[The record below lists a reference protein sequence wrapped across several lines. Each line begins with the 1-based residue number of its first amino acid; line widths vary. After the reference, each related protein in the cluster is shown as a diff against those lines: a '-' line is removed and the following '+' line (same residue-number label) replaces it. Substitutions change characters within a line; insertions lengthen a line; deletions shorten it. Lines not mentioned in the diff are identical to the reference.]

1 MNHTLCYLT
10 VLTSQNA
17 AAGTYEIQKSN
28 ATQLANQCGLFRS
41 LFTQYLGQP
50 GGSSTAPPTLQI
62 PLPSTQTF
70 DILLHWL
77 YHHDMGAVHAA
88 IAHAA
93 RDANSQADVFFGIVR
108 NAAHVAVDG
117 PWGDALWDVLAAW
130 CAQNWIRGGGL
141 RECAKWTWTVVPVT
155 LAARSAIAVGGGG
168 VGGDMMAKWASGDA
182 EVAEKAVMEVKRV
195 LALYRAPAPAAAAPP
210 AQMDF
215 YNDEDED
222 DAETVFEPEEEDLGG
237 FAVYTPSESM
247 ATLNNVTAKKK
258 RKGLLAKFK
267 NLMIQEENVLVAT
280 VVVVRDANGRIVDE
294 QVLRH

>member
-1 MNHTLCYLT
+1 MDPTLCYLT

-17 AAGTYEIQKSN
+17 AAGTYEIPKSR
-28 ATQLANQCGLFRS
+28 ATQLANQCGMFRS
-41 LFTQYLGQP
+41 LFSQYIAQP
-50 GGSSTAPPTLQI
+50 GSAPPTLQI
-62 PLPSTQTF
+62 PLPSAQTF
-70 DILLHWL
+70 DILLHWF
-77 YHHDMGAVHAA
+77 YHHDTGAVHAA

-93 RDANSQADVFFGIVR
+93 RDANSPTDVLFGIVR

-130 CAQNWIRGGGL
+130 CAQNWVRGGLL

-182 EVAEKAVMEVKRV
+182 AVAEKAVMEVKRV

-210 AQMDF
+210 AQRDF
-215 YNDEDED
+215 YD
-222 DAETVFEPEEEDLGG
+222 DADDDDARTEFDPEEEDLGG
-237 FAVYTPSESM
+237 FAVYTPSESTSSLN
-247 ATLNNVTAKKK
+247 TLNSVTAKKK

-267 NLMIQEENVLVAT
+267 NLLIEEENVLVAT

-294 QVLRH
+294 QVMRH